1 MKAFY
6 CTCKNTYTINNCDKC
21 KEGYSALRHGIGPL
35 TGQGNSFVSNKS
47 ALARKSVST
56 SSDEQ
61 L

>member
-6 CTCKNTYTINNCDKC
+6 CTCKNTYTINNCDRC

-35 TGQGNSFVSNKS
+35 TGQGNSLVTNTSG
-47 ALARKSVST
+47 LARITGSS

>member
-21 KEGYSALRHGIGPL
+21 KEGLSALRHGVGPL
-35 TGQGNSFVSNKS
+35 TGQGNSVVSNASSS
-47 ALARKSVST
+47 ARTASNT
-56 SSDEQ
+56 SSEEQ

>member
-6 CTCKNTYTINNCDKC
+6 CTCKNTYTINNCDRC

-35 TGQGNSFVSNKS
+35 TGQGNSVVNNTSS
-47 ALARKSVST
+47 LARLTGSS

>member
-35 TGQGNSFVSNKS
+35 TGQGNSVVTNTS
-47 ALARKSVST
+47 ALARVTGSS